1 LLDARVVDR
10 TSGIAGAYCTKM
22 LADAG
27 ADVVSVE
34 PESGAPLRARG
45 TGALYEFLHTSKRSV
60 VGSVGAIDGPIIA
73 RADLVVVDDP
83 AEVAP
88 SRARHP
94 GLVVV
99 SITPFGCDGPW
110 VGRPATEFTLQASCG
125 STGARGFPDE
135 PPIAAGGRVGDWVTG
150 TYAAVAAAGAL
161 RAARRTGQGQHVDV
175 AQFDC
180 MAISMVTYPSVFAS
194 MAGWPEVV
202 GTGRT
207 VEVPSIEPTADGW
220 ACFTTNSAQQFHDFL
235 VMIERTDLLDDPELA
250 QAPKRFARREEFLAA
265 VHAYTKAHSTDDV
278 LELAALLRVPAG
290 PVLDG
295 ASVPTFEQ
303 FTERGV
309 YQPLP
314 SGRGIAPRTPYR
326 IHGVDP
332 PERRPA
338 PAIGEHTTTVDW
350 PSVSRAD
357 VEATGGSPLP
367 LAGVRVLDCTA
378 WWAGPAAGHA
388 LALLGADVVKVESVA
403 RPDLM
408 RYAVARP
415 PADDR
420 WYEWGPVFHAVN
432 AGKRGITLDLASPD
446 GKELFERLVVTADV
460 VIENMTPR
468 VMEQFG
474 LGWDRLHELN
484 PELLMVRMPAFGLDG
499 PWRERGG
506 FAQTMESVSG
516 MAWLT
521 GRPDGP
527 PLLVRG
533 ACDPLAGMHAVFATI
548 VALAGRDAGG
558 GGRLVESVMVEAALN
573 AAAEQVV
580 DHSAGGPLL
589 RRDGNRGPTAAP
601 QGVYRCAGDE
611 RWLALAVEDDEQWA
625 GLVAVLDAPPWA
637 KAPELATADGRR
649 AAHDEIDAELGA
661 WCADHPVEEL
671 VDRLLAAGVPAALVI
686 IPRDVRT
693 NPQLRHRQLF
703 EVEHHAVCG
712 EHELPTMPFRFAGI
726 DRWMLRPSPTLGQ
739 HTREVLAE
747 AGVSEAELDDL
758 AARGRIGERVVG
770 A

>member
-10 TSGIAGAYCTKM
+10 TTGIAGAYCTKL

-27 ADVVSVE
+27 ADVVVVE
-34 PESGAPLRARG
+34 PPGGAPLRAWRS
-45 TGALYEFLHTSKRSV
+45 GALFEFLHTSKRSV
-60 VGSVGAIDGPIIA
+60 VGADGALDGPLVA
-73 RADLVVVDDP
+73 AADLVVVDDP

-88 SRARHP
+88 LRAARP
-94 GLVVV
+94 DLIVV

-110 VGRPATEFTLQASCG
+110 VDRPATEFTLQAWCG
-125 STGARGFPDE
+125 STGARGFPEE

-150 TYAAVAAAGAL
+150 TYAAVAAAGAV
-161 RAARRTGQGQHVDV
+161 RVARRTGHGEHVDV

-180 MAISMVTYPSVFAS
+180 MAVSMVTYPSVFAS

-235 VMIERTDLLDDPELA
+235 VMIERGDLLDDPDLA
-250 QAPKRFARREEFLAA
+250 SAPKRFARRDEFLAA
-265 VHAYTKAHSTDDV
+265 VHAYTQAHSTDEV

-290 PVLDG
+290 PVLHG
-295 ASVPTFEQ
+295 ASVPGFEQ

-309 YQPLP
+309 YESLP
-314 SGRGIAPRTPYR
+314 SGRGIAPRRPYR
-326 IHGVDP
+326 IHGVDLP
-332 PERRPA
+332 PSRPA
-338 PAIGEHTTTVDW
+338 PAVGEHTAAVDW
-350 PSVSRAD
+350 PARAATA
-357 VEATGGSPLP
+357 ATGDASPLP

-388 LALLGADVVKVESVA
+388 LALLGADVVKVESVT

-415 PADDR
+415 PDSDR

-446 GKELFERLVVTADV
+446 GKALFERLVPTADV

-548 VALAGRDAGG
+548 VALAGRDAAG

-573 AAAEQVV
+573 AAAEQVLE
-580 DHSAGGPLL
+580 HSAGGPLL
-589 RRDGNRGPTAAP
+589 HREGNRGPTAAP
-601 QGVYRCAGDE
+601 QGVYPCAGTE
-611 RWLALAVEDDEQWA
+611 RWLALAIEDDDQWA
-625 GLVAVLDAPPWA
+625 ALVAVLDGPPWA
-637 KAPELATADGRR
+637 KAPELATAEGRR
-649 AAHDEIDAELGA
+649 AAHDEIDGELAA
-661 WCADHPVEEL
+661 WCADRSVEET
-671 VDRLLAAGVPAALVI
+671 VDLLLAAGVPAAVVI
-686 IPRDVRT
+686 TPRDIRI
-693 NPQLRHRQLF
+693 NPQLRHRRLF
-703 EVEHHAVCG
+703 ELEQHAVCG
-712 EHELPTMPFRFAGI
+712 DHELPTMPFRFGAV
-726 DRWMLRPSPTLGQ
+726 DRWMRRPSPTLGQ

-747 AGVSEAELDDL
+747 AGVPEAELDDL
-758 AARGRIGERVVG
+758 AARGRIGERVAG